1 MDFMNINIEYGW
13 VDKYGLKHLNNLK
26 GFRENYKTMS
36 IEEILKTSLGTCI
49 EQAKLIKCFFDK
61 IGLENKLYCHR
72 DYETEENFDK
82 EVRMHCFVLFKYNN
96 NWYHF
101 EHSNTLKKGI
111 HKYDCVNDAIKEIT
125 SGFEEHNDV
134 RVLTEIPNIPTSL
147 SFKEFN
153 QYVNQFDAVYLDE
166 HNNKI
171 K

>member
-1 MDFMNINIEYGW
+1 MKNILNEEETG
-13 VDKYGLKHLNNLK
+13 KHTKEIIKIARYL
-26 GFRENYKTMS
+26 S
-36 IEEILKTSLGTCI
+36 IALLF
-49 EQAKLIKCFFDK
+49 LM
-61 IGLENKLYCHR
+61 
-72 DYETEENFDK
+72 
-82 EVRMHCFVLFKYNN
+82 VVLFKYNN